1 MCGIFAAMTR
11 RGLSSERRDAALRC
25 LEHRGPD
32 GMGISSVANRDAK
45 LVRFY
50 ISMSSHTPNSH
61 TPTRGGL
68 VIASSPKLAARGLV
82 LGALVSASVT
92 AGVSWA
98 GVAAAACSPGGG
110 TDAGAQCA
118 PDQSGFSVQLDGNSS
133 VAAQGRLGG
142 PGASTG
148 DVTAEILPTAESLPA
163 PGSLGTQYPAN
174 DHVLVAE
181 SMVGTDVF
189 GPYGC
194 EDFVDAAF
202 GLTTDTG
209 IGHDMALSFY
219 QSLAALGLDHHET
232 PIPRGALVFTAGPYG
247 NHVDISRGDGTF
259 VSGGVQG
266 LSPGYGDGHEV
277 QILPTA
283 NLGAWTMYGWVYPPW

>member
-1 MCGIFAAMTR
+1 
-11 RGLSSERRDAALRC
+11 
-25 LEHRGPD
+25 
-32 GMGISSVANRDAK
+32 
-45 LVRFY
+45 
-50 ISMSSHTPNSH
+50 MSSHTP
-61 TPTRGGL
+61 TRRSL
-68 VIASSPKLAARGLV
+68 VTDSSLKLAARGLV

-92 AGVSWA
+92 AAVSSA
-98 GVAAAACSPGGG
+98 GVAAASCTLGQGIDVG
-110 TDAGAQCA
+110 TQCA
-118 PDQSGFSVQLDGNSS
+118 LEETSFSAQLDGKSS
-133 VAAQGRLGG
+133 VSAQGRLSG
-142 PGASTG
+142 PGASSSKT
-148 DVTAEILPTAESLPA
+148 DVTAGDPPVFEPRPA
-163 PGSLGTQYPAN
+163 SESLGTQYPAG

-202 GLTTDTG
+202 GLTTETG

-219 QSLAALGLDHHET
+219 QSLAARGLDHHQT
-232 PIPRGALVFTAGPYG
+232 PIPRGALVFSAGPYG

-266 LSPGYGDGHEV
+266 LSPGYGDGHQV

>member
-1 MCGIFAAMTR
+1 
-11 RGLSSERRDAALRC
+11 
-25 LEHRGPD
+25 
-32 GMGISSVANRDAK
+32 
-45 LVRFY
+45 
-50 ISMSSHTPNSH
+50 MSSQKPNRWS
-61 TPTRGGL
+61 L
-68 VIASSPKLAARGLV
+68 VTDSSPTLAARAV
-82 LGALVSASVT
+82 FLGALVSASMT
-92 AGVSWA
+92 AAISSA
-98 GVAAAACSPGGG
+98 AVATASCTLGQG
-110 TDAGAQCA
+110 TDVGAQCA
-118 PDQSGFSVQLDGNSS
+118 LDETSFSVQLDGKSS
-133 VAAQGRLGG
+133 V
-142 PGASTG
+142 S
-148 DVTAEILPTAESLPA
+148 A
-163 PGSLGTQYPAN
+163 PGSLGTRYPSN
-174 DHVLVAE
+174 DPVVVAE

-232 PIPRGALVFTAGPYG
+232 PIPRGALVFSAGPYG

-266 LSPGYGDGHEV
+266 LSPGYGDGHQV

>member
-1 MCGIFAAMTR
+1 MT
-11 RGLSSERRDAALRC
+11 
-25 LEHRGPD
+25 D
-32 GMGISSVANRDAK
+32 GS
-45 LVRFY
+45 L
-50 ISMSSHTPNSH
+50 
-61 TPTRGGL
+61 
-68 VIASSPKLAARGLV
+68 KLAARGVV

-92 AGVSWA
+92 AAVSSA
-98 GVAAAACSPGGG
+98 GVAAATCTLGRG

-118 PDQSGFSVQLDGNSS
+118 PDETSFSVQLDGKSS
-133 VAAQGRLGG
+133 VSAQGRLGG
-142 PGASTG
+142 PGASSSNS
-148 DVTAEILPTAESLPA
+148 DVTDVGPPIAEPWSP
-163 PGSLGTQYPAN
+163 PGSLGTRYPSN
-174 DHVLVAE
+174 DPVVIAE

-219 QSLAALGLDHHET
+219 QSLADLGLDHHET
-232 PIPRGALVFTAGPYG
+232 PIPRGALVFSAGPYG

-266 LSPGYGDGHEV
+266 LSPGYGDGHQV

>member
-1 MCGIFAAMTR
+1 MTD
-11 RGLSSERRDAALRC
+11 SSL
-25 LEHRGPD
+25 
-32 GMGISSVANRDAK
+32 
-45 LVRFY
+45 
-50 ISMSSHTPNSH
+50 
-61 TPTRGGL
+61 
-68 VIASSPKLAARGLV
+68 KLAARGLV

-92 AGVSWA
+92 AAVSSA
-98 GVAAAACSPGGG
+98 GVAAATCTPGRG

-118 PDQSGFSVQLDGNSS
+118 PDETSFSVQLDGKSS
-133 VAAQGRLGG
+133 VSAQGRLGG
-142 PGASTG
+142 PGASTSKS
-148 DVTAEILPTAESLPA
+148 DVTAGGPPTAEPRPA
-163 PGSLGTQYPAN
+163 PRSLGTQYPAN
-174 DHVLVAE
+174 DPVLVAE

-209 IGHDMALSFY
+209 IGHDAALSFY
-219 QSLAALGLDHHET
+219 QSLAARGLDHHET
-232 PIPRGALVFTAGPYG
+232 PIPRGALVFSAGPYG

-266 LSPGYGDGHEV
+266 LSPGYGDGHQV

-283 NLGAWTMYGWVYPPW
+283 NLGAWTMYGWVYPPWYGLPTPLSIGTNTP

>member
-1 MCGIFAAMTR
+1 MTD
-11 RGLSSERRDAALRC
+11 SSL
-25 LEHRGPD
+25 
-32 GMGISSVANRDAK
+32 
-45 LVRFY
+45 
-50 ISMSSHTPNSH
+50 
-61 TPTRGGL
+61 
-68 VIASSPKLAARGLV
+68 KLAARGLV
-82 LGALVSASVT
+82 LGALVSTSVT
-92 AGVSWA
+92 AAVSSA
-98 GVAAAACSPGGG
+98 GVATASCTPDRD
-110 TDAGAQCA
+110 TDVGAQCA
-118 PDQSGFSVQLDGNSS
+118 LEETSFSVQLDGKSS
-133 VAAQGRLGG
+133 VSAQGRLGG
-142 PGASTG
+142 PGTSTSER
-148 DVTAEILPTAESLPA
+148 DVTAWSPSTAEPRPA
-163 PGSLGTQYPAN
+163 PESLGTQYPSKYPSN

-219 QSLAALGLDHHET
+219 QSLAARGLDHHQT
-232 PIPRGALVFTAGPYG
+232 PIPRGALVFSAGPYG

-266 LSPGYGDGHEV
+266 LSPGYGDGHQV

>member
-1 MCGIFAAMTR
+1 VADPDAYGLQLYDQSNAD
-11 RGLSSERRDAALRC
+11 RGSLLTDSSL
-25 LEHRGPD
+25 
-32 GMGISSVANRDAK
+32 
-45 LVRFY
+45 
-50 ISMSSHTPNSH
+50 T
-61 TPTRGGL
+61 
-68 VIASSPKLAARGLV
+68 LAARGLV

-92 AGVSWA
+92 AAVSSA
-98 GVAAAACSPGGG
+98 GVATASCTPGRG
-110 TDAGAQCA
+110 TDVGAQCA
-118 PDQSGFSVQLDGNSS
+118 LEETSFSVQLDEKSS
-133 VAAQGRLGG
+133 VSAQGRLGG
-142 PGASTG
+142 PGASISRS
-148 DVTAEILPTAESLPA
+148 DVTAVGPPTAELWPT
-163 PGSLGTQYPAN
+163 PGSLDTQYPAG

-219 QSLAALGLDHHET
+219 QSLAARGLDHHQT
-232 PIPRGALVFTAGPYG
+232 PIPRGALVFSAGPYG

-266 LSPGYGDGHEV
+266 LSPGYGDGHQV

>member
-1 MCGIFAAMTR
+1 MPRRPRTR
-11 RGLSSERRDAALRC
+11 T
-25 LEHRGPD
+25 
-32 GMGISSVANRDAK
+32 V
-45 LVRFY
+45 Y
-50 ISMSSHTPNSH
+50 ISMSSETPNRWS
-61 TPTRGGL
+61 L
-68 VIASSPKLAARGLV
+68 VPDSSPTLAVRALV

-92 AGVSWA
+92 AAVSSA
-98 GVAAAACSPGGG
+98 GVATASCTPGRA
-110 TDAGAQCA
+110 TDVGAQCA
-118 PDQSGFSVQLDGNSS
+118 LDETSFSVQLDGKSS
-133 VAAQGRLGG
+133 VSAQGRLGG
-142 PGASTG
+142 PGTTTSERDVIAWDPPVAEPRPATG
-148 DVTAEILPTAESLPA
+148 SF
-163 PGSLGTQYPAN
+163 GTRYPAN
-174 DHVLVAE
+174 DHVALAE

-219 QSLAALGLDHHET
+219 QSLAARGLDHHET
-232 PIPRGALVFTAGPYG
+232 PIPRGALVFSAGPYG

-266 LSPGYGDGHEV
+266 LSPGYGDGHQV

-283 NLGAWTMYGWVYPPW
+283 NLGAWTMYGWTYAPW

>member
-1 MCGIFAAMTR
+1 MTD
-11 RGLSSERRDAALRC
+11 SSL
-25 LEHRGPD
+25 
-32 GMGISSVANRDAK
+32 
-45 LVRFY
+45 
-50 ISMSSHTPNSH
+50 
-61 TPTRGGL
+61 
-68 VIASSPKLAARGLV
+68 KLAARGLV
-82 LGALVSASVT
+82 LGALFSASVT
-92 AGVSWA
+92 AAVSSA
-98 GVAAAACSPGGG
+98 GDAAATCTPGRG
-110 TDAGAQCA
+110 TDAGAQCD
-118 PDQSGFSVQLDGNSS
+118 PDETSFSVQLDGKSAVS
-133 VAAQGRLGG
+133 AQGRLGG
-142 PGASTG
+142 PAASTSDS
-148 DVTAEILPTAESLPA
+148 DVTAWGPPTADPRPA
-163 PGSLGTQYPAN
+163 PGSLGTQYPS
-174 DHVLVAE
+174 DDPVLLAE

-202 GLTTDTG
+202 GLTTETG

-232 PIPRGALVFTAGPYG
+232 PIPRGALVFSASPYG

-266 LSPGYGDGHEV
+266 LSPGYGDGHQV

>member
-1 MCGIFAAMTR
+1 
-11 RGLSSERRDAALRC
+11 
-25 LEHRGPD
+25 
-32 GMGISSVANRDAK
+32 
-45 LVRFY
+45 
-50 ISMSSHTPNSH
+50 MSSQ
-61 TPTRGGL
+61 TPTRESL
-68 VIASSPKLAARGLV
+68 VTDSILKLAARGWV

-92 AGVSWA
+92 TALGSA
-98 GVAAAACSPGGG
+98 GVAAAACTPGRGA
-110 TDAGAQCA
+110 DAGAQCA
-118 PDQSGFSVQLDGNSS
+118 LDETSFSVQLDEKSS
-133 VAAQGRLGG
+133 VSAQGRLSGSGANTSRSDIDAEG
-142 PGASTG
+142 PT
-148 DVTAEILPTAESLPA
+148 TAETRSA
-163 PGSLGTQYPAN
+163 PRDFPTQYPSS

-202 GLTTDTG
+202 GLTTETG

-219 QSLAALGLDHHET
+219 QSLAARGLDHHET
-232 PIPRGALVFTAGPYG
+232 PIPRGALVFSVGPYG

-266 LSPGYGDGHEV
+266 LSPGYGDGHQV

-283 NLGAWTMYGWVYPPW
+283 NLGAWRMYGWVYPPW

>member
-1 MCGIFAAMTR
+1 MTDSR
-11 RGLSSERRDAALRC
+11 
-25 LEHRGPD
+25 
-32 GMGISSVANRDAK
+32 N
-45 LVRFY
+45 
-50 ISMSSHTPNSH
+50 
-61 TPTRGGL
+61 
-68 VIASSPKLAARGLV
+68 LAARGLV
-82 LGALVSASVT
+82 LGALVSASVM
-92 AGVSWA
+92 AAVSSA
-98 GVAAAACSPGGG
+98 GVAAGTCTPGRG

-118 PDQSGFSVQLDGNSS
+118 SGETSFSVQLDGKSS
-133 VAAQGRLGG
+133 VSAQGRLGG
-142 PGASTG
+142 PGSSTSKS
-148 DVTAEILPTAESLPA
+148 DVTAGGPPNTEPRPA
-163 PGSLGTQYPAN
+163 PRSRGTQYPAN

-209 IGHDMALSFY
+209 IGHDAALSFY
-219 QSLAALGLDHHET
+219 QSLAARGLDHHET
-232 PIPRGALVFTAGPYG
+232 PIPRGALVFSAGPYG

-266 LSPGYGDGHEV
+266 LSPGYGDGHQV